1 MEVLEEVTAV
11 VRGFLVRT
19 NIRRKILPIFR
30 KVVKFLSEQGIDRI
44 YPIKVALYNFLL
56 PCLKN
61 PNSIVRIQG
70 HKMYLDPM
78 DAMGLSVWGIHEPLV
93 TKVFKK
99 EIKKGNVVLDIGAHI
114 GYYTLIAAKLVGEN
128 GKVFAFEPEPTN
140 FNLLERNVKANGYKN
155 VILVQKAVSN
165 KTGKIKLYLSEDNTG
180 DHRIY
185 DSHDGRRPIEI
196 EAIRLDDYFKNREEK
211 IDFIKID
218 TQGSEAWAI
227 QGMPL
232 LLRRNRVKIITEF
245 EPPLLRKSGVEPRE
259 YLDILS
265 EYGFKLYQIND
276 QENKIELITRDKL
289 MQMCENSTNL
299 LCLK

>member
-44 YPIKVALYNFLL
+44 YPIKVALYNFLF

-61 PNSIVRIQG
+61 PNSVVRIQG